1 MKIGNRVARKD
12 APEVQGTVIAIQDGK
27 AKVYWSS
34 HISQWI
40 DTAALMLA
48 RKTPRVTEKAKR

>member
-1 MKIGNRVARKD
+1 MKIGDRVARKD

-34 HISQWI
+34 HIRQ
-40 DTAALMLA
+40 A
-48 RKTPRVTEKAKR
+48 RNGRLNA

>member
-1 MKIGNRVARKD
+1 MRIGDRVIRKD

-40 DTAALMLA
+40 DVEALMLA
-48 RKTPRVTEKAKR
+48 GKTPRATEKDGK

>member
-1 MKIGNRVARKD
+1 M
-12 APEVQGTVIAIQDGK
+12 IAIQDGK

-40 DTAALMLA
+40 DVEALMLA
-48 RKTPRVTEKAKR
+48 GKTPRATEKDGK

>member
-12 APEVQGTVIAIQDGK
+12 APEVQGTVIARDGGK
-27 AKVYWSS
+27 LKVYWSS

-48 RKTPRVTEKAKR
+48 RKTPRVTQKAKP